1 MLFTVWK
8 INSESSIHARCCT
21 EPAWMCAYSKHI
33 REIVDDCQR
42 FLWGWHAI
50 NRRLPCVW
58 WKAETKSVW
67 LQVSKRSSGRAPYYY
82 YTASPR
88 SLEAMRQT
96 FIWGDTDN
104 GPGLFPLL
112 RLPISLNC
120 CTHRRMLSGR
130 GFALNCS
137 EIPLNTPFLPPTT
150 HTQPSGA
157 RTPFLEQRPWPP
169 RYLRRR
175 SVWRMRICMHA
186 RYI

>member
-1 MLFTVWK
+1 MLGVVPSPHECVHTPNTSERSWMTVSGS
-8 INSESSIHARCCT
+8 SEDG
-21 EPAWMCAYSKHI
+21 M
-33 REIVDDCQR
+33 
-42 FLWGWHAI
+42 
-50 NRRLPCVW
+50 
-58 WKAETKSVW
+58 
-67 LQVSKRSSGRAPYYY
+67 RSTDGCHVCGGRQKQNQCGYKCPNEVLDY